1 MDVERLK
8 ELMIKLLEDKKGEE
22 ILPIDLRKKVDFAD
36 YFLLCSAHSTKHAQG
51 LADYVTLELEK
62 IGIIPLSVEGME
74 QGNWIVLDYG
84 SIVVHIFYEP
94 IRRLYNLEELWLDQ
108 PQRRVKKLSQEKRD
122 SLQSSS
128 GEVLH

>member
-1 MDVERLK
+1 MDVETLK
-8 ELMIKLLEDKKGEE
+8 DLIIKLLEDKKGEE
-22 ILPIDLRKKVDFAD
+22 ILPIDLRKKVDFTD
-36 YFLLCSAHSTKHAQG
+36 YFLLCTAHSTKHAQG
-51 LADYVTLELEK
+51 LADYVTLELKK
-62 IGIIPLSVEGME
+62 IGIMPLSVEGME

-108 PQRRVKKLSQEKRD
+108 PQRRVKKLSQEQID

-128 GEVLH
+128 GEVLY

>member
-8 ELMIKLLEDKKGEE
+8 DLMIKLLEDKKGEE

-51 LADYVTLELEK
+51 LADYLTLELEK

-94 IRRLYNLEELWLDQ
+94 IRRLYNLEELWLDL
-108 PQRRVKKLSQEKRD
+108 PQRRVKKLSQEQRD

-128 GEVLH
+128 GEVLN

>member
-1 MDVERLK
+1 MDVEKLK
-8 ELMIKLLEDKKGEE
+8 NLIIKLLEDKKGEE

-62 IGIIPLSVEGME
+62 IGIMPLSVEGME

-94 IRRLYNLEELWLDQ
+94 IRRLYNLEELWLDL
-108 PQRRVKKLSQEKRD
+108 PQRRVKKLSQEQRG

-128 GEVLH
+128 GEVLY

>member
-94 IRRLYNLEELWLDQ
+94 IRRLYNLEELWLDL
-108 PQRRVKKLSQEKRD
+108 PQRRVKKLLQEQID

>member
-8 ELMIKLLEDKKGEE
+8 DLMIKLLEDKKGEE
-22 ILPIDLRKKVDFAD
+22 IMPIDLRKKVDFAD

-62 IGIIPLSVEGME
+62 IGIVPLSVEGME

-94 IRRLYNLEELWLDQ
+94 IRRLYNLEELWFDL
-108 PQRRVKKLSQEKRD
+108 PQRRVKKLSQEQRG

-128 GEVLH
+128 GEVLN

>member
-8 ELMIKLLEDKKGEE
+8 DLIIKLLEDKKGEE

-51 LADYVTLELEK
+51 LADYLTLELEK
-62 IGIIPLSVEGME
+62 IGIMPLSVEGTE

-94 IRRLYNLEELWLDQ
+94 IRRLYNLEELWLDL
-108 PQRRVKKLSQEKRD
+108 PQRRVKRLSQEQRD

-128 GEVLH
+128 GEVLN

>member
-8 ELMIKLLEDKKGEE
+8 DLIIKLLEDKKGEE

-74 QGNWIVLDYG
+74 QGNWIVLDFG

-94 IRRLYNLEELWLDQ
+94 IRRLYNLEELWLDL
-108 PQRRVKKLSQEKRD
+108 PQRRVKKLSQEKID

>member
-1 MDVERLK
+1 MEVEKLK
-8 ELMIKLLEDKKGEE
+8 DLIIKLLEDKKGEE
-22 ILPIDLRKKVDFAD
+22 ILPIDLRKRVDFAD

-51 LADYVTLELEK
+51 LADHVILELEK
-62 IGIIPLSVEGME
+62 IGIMPLSVEGME
-74 QGNWIVLDYG
+74 LGNWIVLDYG

-108 PQRRVKKLSQEKRD
+108 PQRRVKKLSQEQRD

-128 GEVLH
+128 GEVLY

>member
-8 ELMIKLLEDKKGEE
+8 ELIIKLLEDKKGEE

-94 IRRLYNLEELWLDQ
+94 IRRLYNLEELWLDL
-108 PQRRVKKLSQEKRD
+108 PQRRVKKLSQDQRD

-128 GEVLH
+128 GEVLN

>member
-8 ELMIKLLEDKKGEE
+8 DLIIKLLEDKKGEE

-62 IGIIPLSVEGME
+62 IGIMPLSVEGME
-74 QGNWIVLDYG
+74 QGNWIVLDYV

-94 IRRLYNLEELWLDQ
+94 IRRLYNLEELWLDL
-108 PQRRVKKLSQEKRD
+108 PQRRVKRLSQEQRD

>member
-8 ELMIKLLEDKKGEE
+8 DLIIKLLEDKKGEE

-51 LADYVTLELEK
+51 LADYVTLELKK

-94 IRRLYNLEELWLDQ
+94 IRRLYNLEELWLDL
-108 PQRRVKKLSQEKRD
+108 PQRRVKKLPQEKID

-128 GEVLH
+128 GEVLN

>member
-8 ELMIKLLEDKKGEE
+8 DLIIKLLEDKKGEE

-108 PQRRVKKLSQEKRD
+108 PQRRVKKLPQEQRD

>member
-1 MDVERLK
+1 MDVERFKDLI
-8 ELMIKLLEDKKGEE
+8 IKLLEDKKGEE

-51 LADYVTLELEK
+51 LADYLTLELEK
-62 IGIIPLSVEGME
+62 IGIMPLSVEGME

-94 IRRLYNLEELWLDQ
+94 IRRLYNLEELWLDL
-108 PQRRVKKLSQEKRD
+108 PQRRVKKLSQEQRG

>member
-8 ELMIKLLEDKKGEE
+8 DLMIKLLEDKKGEE

-51 LADYVTLELEK
+51 LADYLTLELEK
-62 IGIIPLSVEGME
+62 IGIMPLSVEGME

-94 IRRLYNLEELWLDQ
+94 IRRLYNLEELWLDL
-108 PQRRVKKLSQEKRD
+108 PQRRVKKLSQEQRD

>member
-8 ELMIKLLEDKKGEE
+8 ELIIKLLEDKKGEE

-51 LADYVTLELEK
+51 LADYLTLELEK
-62 IGIIPLSVEGME
+62 IGIMPLSVEGTE

-94 IRRLYNLEELWLDQ
+94 IRRLYNLEELWLDL
-108 PQRRVKKLSQEKRD
+108 PQRRVKRLSQEQRD

-128 GEVLH
+128 GEVLN

>member
-8 ELMIKLLEDKKGEE
+8 ELIIKLLEDKKGEE
-22 ILPIDLRKKVDFAD
+22 ILPIDLKKKVDFAD

-62 IGIIPLSVEGME
+62 IGIMPLSVEGME

-94 IRRLYNLEELWLDQ
+94 IRRLYNLEELWLDL
-108 PQRRVKKLSQEKRD
+108 PQRRVKKLSQEQRG

-128 GEVLH
+128 GEVLN

>member
-8 ELMIKLLEDKKGEE
+8 ELIIKLLEDKKGEE

-62 IGIIPLSVEGME
+62 LGIIPLSVEGIE

-84 SIVVHIFYEP
+84 SVVVHIFYEP
-94 IRRLYNLEELWLDQ
+94 IRRIYNLEELWLDL
-108 PQRRVKKLSQEKRD
+108 PQRRVKKLPQEKID

-128 GEVLH
+128 GEVLN

>member
-1 MDVERLK
+1 MDVEGLK
-8 ELMIKLLEDKKGEE
+8 DLMIKLLEDKKGEE

-62 IGIIPLSVEGME
+62 IGIMPLSVEGME

-94 IRRLYNLEELWLDQ
+94 IRRLYNLEELWLDL
-108 PQRRVKKLSQEKRD
+108 PQRRVKKLSQEQRG

>member
-8 ELMIKLLEDKKGEE
+8 DLIIKLLEDKKGEE

-51 LADYVTLELEK
+51 LADYVILELEK
-62 IGIIPLSVEGME
+62 IGIMPLSVEGME

-94 IRRLYNLEELWLDQ
+94 IRKLYNLEELWLDL
-108 PQRRVKKLSQEKRD
+108 PQRRVKKLPQEQRD

-128 GEVLH
+128 GEVLN

>member
-8 ELMIKLLEDKKGEE
+8 DLIIKLLEDKKGEE

-94 IRRLYNLEELWLDQ
+94 IRRLYNLEELWLDL
-108 PQRRVKKLSQEKRD
+108 PQRRAKKLPQEKID

-128 GEVLH
+128 GEVLN